1 MASKENNIGSQTP
14 NLAMGDST
22 SPKARAHPLP
32 PRSTEL
38 SGSGFIGRKTAWLAT
53 ILFTI
58 PIFAPAVYQFA
69 YDHAVLKRWEFDDLL
84 MQRPTSESLRQFE
97 VDLTQRSRFDQWVR
111 HTYWTLRAGG
121 IKRPAGIEIGSDG
134 FLFTEEESRVYHSWS
149 LTSRS
154 ANTILP
160 AIVDFNA
167 QLRHRGVR
175 LVLLPIPLKL
185 SIYPE
190 KLAIDYLTSDG
201 PAQPPGY
208 TAWMAQVRDAGI
220 EVIDLTPDLW
230 QARLR
235 SADPVFLPT
244 DTHWSLRGKT
254 IAADAVAGALRA
266 TVAGYPRAVF
276 DVEKGRVDFEG
287 DLAGALSL
295 GWGNPNYPRIQYACD
310 KLTRGGKPFVAGDEA
325 PILLLGDS
333 FSVYWNND
341 GCGFADDLMLRLG
354 CEVQVMGAAG
364 EPINQPRLL
373 LARNPQA
380 LANKKL
386 VIWEFAARYM
396 WKQWQQVPLK

>member
-1 MASKENNIGSQTP
+1 M
-14 NLAMGDST
+14 
-22 SPKARAHPLP
+22 
-32 PRSTEL
+32 
-38 SGSGFIGRKTAWLAT
+38 
-53 ILFTI
+53 
-58 PIFAPAVYQFA
+58 
-69 YDHAVLKRWEFDDLL
+69 
-84 MQRPTSESLRQFE
+84 
-97 VDLTQRSRFDQWVR
+97 
-111 HTYWTLRAGG
+111 
-121 IKRPAGIEIGSDG
+121 
-134 FLFTEEESRVYHSWS
+134 
-149 LTSRS
+149 
-154 ANTILP
+154 
-160 AIVDFNA
+160 
-167 QLRHRGVR
+167 
-175 LVLLPIPLKL
+175 
-185 SIYPE
+185 
-190 KLAIDYLTSDG
+190 
-201 PAQPPGY
+201 
-208 TAWMAQVRDAGI
+208 
-220 EVIDLTPDLW
+220 
-230 QARLR
+230 
-235 SADPVFLPT
+235 
-244 DTHWSLRGKT
+244 
-254 IAADAVAGALRA
+254 
-266 TVAGYPRAVF
+266 AGYPRAVF

>member
-22 SPKARAHPLP
+22 SPEARAHPLP

-190 KLAIDYLTSDG
+190 N
-201 PAQPPGY
+201 
-208 TAWMAQVRDAGI
+208 W
-220 EVIDLTPDLW
+220 
-230 QARLR
+230 R
-235 SADPVFLPT
+235 S
-244 DTHWSLRGKT
+244 T
-254 IAADAVAGALRA
+254 I
-266 TVAGYPRAVF
+266 
-276 DVEKGRVDFEG
+276 
-287 DLAGALSL
+287 
-295 GWGNPNYPRIQYACD
+295 
-310 KLTRGGKPFVAGDEA
+310 
-325 PILLLGDS
+325 
-333 FSVYWNND
+333 
-341 GCGFADDLMLRLG
+341 
-354 CEVQVMGAAG
+354 
-364 EPINQPRLL
+364 
-373 LARNPQA
+373 
-380 LANKKL
+380 
-386 VIWEFAARYM
+386 
-396 WKQWQQVPLK
+396 